1 MPKRCELV
9 CGDCAAWAYMAFG
22 LSRQQ
27 NHIDCTFRQGLAQT
41 TNRQCCMTALQ
52 NSTAEYV
59 VSIDGQRI
67 RVGSQLYEE
76 AQACRADAGR
86 DRLLLAVHS
95 WLALA
100 SPADT
105 LPVPDIHAACADLI
119 CHAVITYRRFIK
131 DNGPDCTSQQVT
143 AVLGQNVLQRLIF
156 AALRVGAPA
165 DSQSFAQLLR
175 TTDRQGAY
183 VYAQDLCSHL
193 RESLTLPK
201 TVSGAG
207 DAQQRTWDE
216 PRVYDC
222 SHVEPLVAECFLAA
236 GVLVVWKVGGEAR
249 CLLQKEARMGRKG
262 ERTLNLLGGK
272 REAGE
277 TSMYTAAREFYEES
291 GGTAVYGH
299 DVTEDLV
306 RAFSSQVDRRLVW
319 VSSGRYA
326 LWVVPLP
333 TPDTLQ
339 LLDLPHRFGQLD
351 ASDRPDI
358 ARTQSLHWETLESL
372 QDPTNAS
379 LDRFAAPM
387 FRSLAVAD
395 IISNM
400 PG

>member
-1 MPKRCELV
+1 M
-9 CGDCAAWAYMAFG
+9 
-22 LSRQQ
+22 
-27 NHIDCTFRQGLAQT
+27 
-41 TNRQCCMTALQ
+41 
-52 NSTAEYV
+52 

-67 RVGSQLYEE
+67 KVGSQLYEE

-100 SPADT
+100 PLTDT
-105 LPVPDIHAACADLI
+105 LPVPDIHPACADLI
-119 CHAVITYRRFIK
+119 CHAVNTYRGIVK
-131 DNGPDCTSQQVT
+131 DKGPGLSHQQVT
-143 AVLGQNVLQRLIF
+143 AALGHNILQRLVL

-175 TTDRQGAY
+175 TTDRQGGY
-183 VYAQDLCSHL
+183 VYAQDLCVHL
-193 RESLTLPK
+193 REALSLPK
-201 TVSGAG
+201 TVSGAA
-207 DAQQRTWDE
+207 DTQQRTWDE

-222 SHVEPLVAECFLAA
+222 SDVEPLVAECFLAA
-236 GVLVVWKVGGEAR
+236 GVLLVCKVGGEAR
-249 CLLQKEARMGRKG
+249 CLLQKEARTGRKG

-277 TSMYTAAREFYEES
+277 ASMYTAAREFYEES
-291 GGTAVYGH
+291 GGTAVYGR

-306 RAFSSQVDRRLVW
+306 EAFSSQADKRLVW

-326 LWVVPLP
+326 LWVVPVP

-339 LLDLPHRFGQLD
+339 LLDLPHRFAQLD
-351 ASDRPDI
+351 VSDRPEI

-387 FRSLAVAD
+387 FRSLALTD